1 MKRRGFRVRGL
12 AQAVGLAMALGCG
25 GGDGDEAA
33 FEPGE
38 ELAIGEIDDLK
49 QDGGW
54 GAALTCKPLPDYPV
68 LQDPEVVVSLD
79 GLTLRL
85 HDRATGFEKV
95 FPIGPGAIKN
105 GASLTP
111 VSDEAMGGVFW
122 LRLDK
127 GLAREVPDPK
137 KPQPWAFAYECRFW
151 WKDPDTGKKVPVFAG
166 LPFLRLEGAPSLGY
180 AIHGPIDSYTLP
192 SGGRLKRGYVSH
204 GCIRME
210 AADVLELTAR
220 LKGRRVPVRV
230 QRAVERRPDGSAV
243 DVEPRFLMSECTRDE
258 DCAYDG
264 GTCRFNP
271 YALHGFC
278 TAPCTKYCALDRYG
292 YPTSFCVADP
302 EDDAKGLC
310 VVKAESL
317 NDRCRRYPG
326 FTMVP
331 EVPRFHDPATR
342 ADVCLPGSRGWIG
355 SACFSD
361 LDCAGLTAGRCEL
374 DGAHENRP
382 GFCTVPCSKY
392 CPDRQGEATT
402 FCVAAEE
409 GGGEC
414 RARCLRQDDCV
425 AGYTCTDS
433 VPRFNQPSVQ
443 ASVCL

>member
-1 MKRRGFRVRGL
+1 MRRGRWSPHGTWAILGL
-12 AQAVGLAMALGCG
+12 AAIVGCG
-25 GGDGDEAA
+25 GGEGDDGTPAA
-33 FEPGE
+33 GE
-38 ELAIGEIDDLK
+38 ELGIGEIDDLK

-54 GAALTCKPLPDYPV
+54 GAALTCKPLPEYPV
-68 LQDPEVVVSLD
+68 LEDPEVVVSLD

-85 HDRATGFEKV
+85 RDRATGFEKV

-111 VSDEAMGGVFW
+111 VSDKATGGLFW

-127 GLAREVPDPK
+127 GLGREVPDPK
-137 KPQPWAFAYECRFW
+137 KPQPWAYAYECRYW
-151 WKDPDTGKKVPVFAG
+151 WKDPDTGKNVPVFAG

-210 AADVLELTAR
+210 AADVQELTAR
-220 LKGRRVPVRV
+220 LRGRKVPVRI
-230 QRAVERRPDGSAV
+230 QRAVERRADGSAV
-243 DVEPRFLMSECTRDE
+243 DVEPRFLMSECARDE
-258 DCAYDG
+258 DCPDEAG
-264 GTCRFNP
+264 MCRFNP
-271 YALHGFC
+271 YALKGFC
-278 TAPCTKYCALDRYG
+278 TAPCTKYCPLDRYG

-302 EDDAKGLC
+302 EDDAKGIC

-326 FTMVP
+326 FAM
-331 EVPRFHDPATR
+331 EAKVPRFNDPATR

-361 LDCAGLTAGRCEL
+361 LDCAGLTGGRCEL
-374 DGAHENRP
+374 DGSGENRP

-392 CPDRQGEATT
+392 CPDRTGEAGT
-402 FCVAAEE
+402 FCVAGD

-414 RARCLRQDDCV
+414 RARCLRQDDCP
-425 AGYTCTDS
+425 AGYACTAGI
-433 VPRFNQPSVQ
+433 PRFNQPSVQ